1 MNGEHKTGEGAAP
14 DLGLHDAHV
23 REWERVRGI
32 APDRLLR
39 LAGVMA
45 AVGAGRTFVLDR
57 VRAGTFPAPIKVG
70 RATFWGERE
79 VQGWIRA
86 QLAASREAGGAQ

>member
-1 MNGEHKTGEGAAP
+1 MNGEHKTGEGT
-14 DLGLHDAHV
+14 
-23 REWERVRGI
+23 

-57 VRAGTFPAPIKVG
+57 VRAGTFPAPVKIG
-70 RATFWGERE
+70 RATFWSEQA
-79 VQGWIRA
+79 VQAWIRA
-86 QLAASREAGGAQ
+86 QLAASREGGGDA

>member
-1 MNGEHKTGEGAAP
+1 MSGEGT
-14 DLGLHDAHV
+14 
-23 REWERVRGI
+23 

-70 RATFWGERE
+70 RGAFWSEQA
-79 VQGWIRA
+79 VQAWIQA
-86 QLAASREAGGAQ
+86 QLAANREGVGDA